1 MSARW
6 WRALA
11 RWLSPRRR
19 VPVLL
24 QLSATECGA
33 ACLAM
38 LLGYHGRVTQ
48 VSECREFFGAARD
61 GITARA
67 LVQAARSF
75 GLRTKVFSLDLPA
88 LGRLELPVI
97 AHWSF
102 NHFVI
107 IERRLRRGY
116 RIVDPAVGRRI
127 VDDEEFA
134 REFTG
139 VVITVAPGPGLAAR
153 RPGQSAWSVYLRQVL
168 RMRGWRR
175 MLVQVVAA
183 SLILQAMALAV
194 PVLTK
199 LLVDYVIP
207 LHVTD
212 LLGVIAV
219 AVALIV
225 VTDLVAGYLRS
236 AILIHLQGR
245 FDTQI
250 MLGLFGH
257 LLSLPYTFFTQRT
270 SGDLLLRLGSS
281 AVIREMLTGQAL
293 SAVLDGGF
301 VLVFLVV
308 LFTQSWVFG
317 LLAFGIGAVQVVV
330 LLVTARPLRDLTQR
344 YLVAQAESQ
353 GFGVQL
359 LKGIGTLK
367 ASGVEDRVLDFWSD
381 LFHRELGFSLR
392 RNQFAAV
399 VDTVLNALRTFA
411 PLVLLTV
418 GMVSVTGGSMPL
430 GTMLALIAVATAFL
444 TPLASLV
451 TTGQQLQ
458 LAGAHLRRIIDV
470 VEAEPEP
477 ATPAGEPRLTGRLE
491 VSGVSFSYDPHG
503 PRVLEDVSFTA
514 EPGQKIALVG
524 RTGAS
529 KSTLALLL
537 LGLYQPTGGT
547 IGYDGTPLAELGVHG
562 VRRQFGVVLQEP
574 FLFNGSIRANIS
586 IGDPGMPLDRVVEA
600 ARLAGIHDEIERMP
614 MQYETLLGEGGSG
627 LSGGQRQRLALARA
641 LATNPTFLLL
651 DEATS
656 HLDMATEAVVDTNL
670 SGLACTRIVIAHR
683 LSTIQNADRILVLD
697 RGRVVESGRH
707 EELLELGGHYADLL
721 RTQLERTP

>member
-1 MSARW
+1 M
-6 WRALA
+6 RALI
-11 RWLSPRRR
+11 RWLVSWLRPKM
-19 VPVLL
+19 PVLL

-38 LLGYHGRVTQ
+38 MLSYHGRSTQ
-48 VSECREFFGAARD
+48 VSECREFFGVARD

-75 GLRTKVFSLDLPA
+75 GLRTKVFSVDLAA
-88 LGRLELPVI
+88 LNRIELPVI

-107 IERRLRRGY
+107 IEKRRRKGY
-116 RIVDPAVGRRI
+116 QIVDPAIGRRF
-127 VDDEEFA
+127 VDDAEFA

-139 VVITVAPGPGLAAR
+139 VVMTMTPGQGLAEQR
-153 RPGQSAWSVYLRQVL
+153 RAGQSAWSAYLRQVL
-168 RMRGWRR
+168 RTRGWAR
-175 MLVQVVAA
+175 LLAQVVAA
-183 SLILQAMALAV
+183 SLVLQLLALAV

-199 LLVDYVIP
+199 VLVDYVIP

-212 LLGVIAV
+212 VLGIIIGATV
-219 AVALIV
+219 LIV
-225 VTDLVAGYLRS
+225 VTNVVAGYLRS
-236 AILIHLQGR
+236 AILIYLQSR

-250 MLGLFGH
+250 ILGLFGH
-257 LLSLPYTFFTQRT
+257 LLSLPYSFFAQRT

-281 AVIREMLTGQAL
+281 AMIREMLTNQSL

-317 LLAFGIGAVQVVV
+317 LLAFAIGAVQVVV
-330 LLVTARPLRDLTQR
+330 LLATARPMRDLTQR

-359 LKGIGTLK
+359 LKGIGTVK
-367 ASGVEDRVLDFWSD
+367 ATGMEDQMLDFWST
-381 LFHRELGFSLR
+381 LFLRELGFSLR
-392 RNQFAAV
+392 RSQFSAV
-399 VDTVLNALRTFA
+399 VDTILNGLRMFA
-411 PLVLLTV
+411 PLMLLSV
-418 GMVSVTGGSMPL
+418 GMVSVLDGSMQL
-430 GTMLALIAVATAFL
+430 GTMLALIAIATAFL

-470 VEAEPEP
+470 IEAEPEP
-477 ATPAGEPRLTGRLE
+477 STQAREPRLTGRLE
-491 VSGVSFSYDPHG
+491 VSDVSFSFDPYG
-503 PRVLEDVSFTA
+503 PLVLHDVSFA
-514 EPGQKIALVG
+514 VEPGQKVALVG

-537 LGLYQPTGGT
+537 LGLYQPTSGEVR
-547 IGYDGTPLAELGVHG
+547 YDGTPLENLGVHG

-574 FLFNGSIRANIS
+574 FLFSGSIRANVAL
-586 IGDPGMPLDRVVEA
+586 GDPTMPLDQVVEA
-600 ARLAGIHDEIERMP
+600 AMLAGIHDEITRMP
-614 MQYETLLGEGGSG
+614 MGYDTLLGEGGSG

-641 LATNPTFLLL
+641 LATSPTFLLL

-656 HLDMATEAVVDTNL
+656 HLDVATEALVDANL
-670 SGLACTRIVIAHR
+670 SALACTRVVIAHR
-683 LSTIQNADRILVLD
+683 LSTIQNADQILVLD
-697 RGRVVESGRH
+697 EGRIVESGRH
-707 EELLELGGHYADLL
+707 EELLALGGRYARLVRD
-721 RTQLERTP
+721 QLERTT

>member
-1 MSARW
+1 MSAGW
-6 WRALA
+6 WHAVA
-11 RWLSPRRR
+11 RWLVRGRRL
-19 VPVLL
+19 PVLL

-38 LLGYHGRVTQ
+38 MLGYHGRATQ

-88 LGRLELPVI
+88 LPRLELPVI

-107 IERRLRRGY
+107 IEAKLRKGY
-116 RIVDPAVGRRI
+116 RIVDPAFGRR
-127 VDDEEFA
+127 VVGDDEFA

-139 VVITVAPGPGLAAR
+139 VVITVAPGPALAGR

-175 MLVQVVAA
+175 MLAQVVGA
-183 SLILQAMALAV
+183 SLVLQATALAV
-194 PVLTK
+194 PALTK
-199 LLVDYVIP
+199 VLVDYVIP
-207 LHVTD
+207 LRLTD
-212 LLGVIAV
+212 VLGIIAV
-219 AVALIV
+219 GAVLIV
-225 VTDLVAGYLRS
+225 LTNLVAAYLRS
-236 AILIHLQGR
+236 AMLIYLQGR

-257 LLSLPYTFFTQRT
+257 LLSLPYTFFAQRT

-281 AVIREMLTGQAL
+281 AAIREMLTGQAL

-308 LFTQSWVFG
+308 LATQSWVFG

-353 GFGVQL
+353 SFGVQL

-367 ASGVEDRVLDFWSD
+367 ASGVEDRVLDFWSN

-392 RNQFAAV
+392 RNQYAAV
-399 VDTVLNALRTFA
+399 VDTILTALRTLA
-411 PLVLLTV
+411 PLLLLTV
-418 GMVSVTGGSMPL
+418 GMVSVVDGTMPL
-430 GTMLALIAVATAFL
+430 GTMLALIAIATAFL

-458 LAGAHLRRIIDV
+458 LAGAHLRRIVDV
-470 VEAEPEP
+470 IEAEPEP
-477 ATPAGEPRLTGRLE
+477 VAPVPDVRLSGRLE
-491 VSGVSFSYDPHG
+491 LSGVTFSYDPHG
-503 PRVLEDVSFTA
+503 PRVLHDVSFTA
-514 EPGQKIALVG
+514 EPGEKIALVG

-537 LGLYQPTGGT
+537 LGLYHPTGGT
-547 IGYDGTPLAELGVHG
+547 IRYDGKPLAELGIDG

-586 IGDPGMPLDRVVEA
+586 IGDPAMPLEKVVEA
-600 ARLAGIHDEIERMP
+600 ATLAGIHDEIERMP
-614 MQYETLLGEGGSG
+614 MRYETLLGEGGSG

-641 LATNPTFLLL
+641 LATTPTFLLL

-656 HLDMATEAVVDTNL
+656 HLDLATEALVDHNL
-670 SGLACTRIVIAHR
+670 SALACTRIVIAHR
-683 LSTIQNADRILVLD
+683 LSTVQNADRILVLD
-697 RGRVVESGRH
+697 QGRVVEAGRH
-707 EELLELGGHYADLL
+707 EELLELGGHYAGLV

>member
-1 MSARW
+1 MRTF
-6 WRALA
+6 A
-11 RWLSPRRR
+11 RWLFSLLRPRM
-19 VPVLL
+19 PVLL

-38 LLGYHGRVTQ
+38 MLGFHGRSTQ
-48 VSECREFFGAARD
+48 VSECREFFGVARD

-75 GLRTKVFSLDLPA
+75 GLRTKVFSADLAAFTRIELPA
-88 LGRLELPVI
+88 I

-107 IERRLRRGY
+107 IEKRRRKGY
-116 RIVDPAVGRRI
+116 QIVDPAVGRRT
-127 VDDEEFA
+127 VDDAEFA

-139 VVITVAPGPGLAAR
+139 VVMTMTPGPGLITR
-153 RPGQSAWSVYLRQVL
+153 RAGQSAWAAYLRQVL
-168 RMRGWRR
+168 RTRGWAR
-175 MLVQVVAA
+175 LLSQVVAA
-183 SLILQAMALAV
+183 SLVLQLLALAV

-199 LLVDYVIP
+199 VLVDYVIP

-212 LLGVIAV
+212 VLGVIA
-219 AVALIV
+219 AATALVV
-225 VTDLVAGYLRS
+225 VTTLVAGYLRS
-236 AILIHLQGR
+236 AILIYLQCR

-257 LLSLPYTFFTQRT
+257 LLSLPYSFFAQRT

-281 AVIREMLTGQAL
+281 AVIREMLTNQSL

-301 VLVFLVV
+301 VLVFLVL

-317 LLAFGIGAVQVVV
+317 LVAFGIGAVQVVV
-330 LLVTARPLRDLTQR
+330 LLVTARPMRDLTQR

-367 ASGVEDRVLDFWSD
+367 ATGVEDRVLDFWST
-381 LFHRELGFSLR
+381 LFLRELGFSAR
-392 RNQFAAV
+392 RNQFSAV
-399 VDTVLNALRTFA
+399 VDTILNALRTFA
-411 PLVLLTV
+411 PLALLSV
-418 GMVSVTGGSMPL
+418 GMVSVLDGSMRL
-430 GTMLALIAVATAFL
+430 GTMLALIAIATAFL

-458 LAGAHLRRIIDV
+458 LAGAHLRRIVDV
-470 VEAEPEP
+470 IEAEPEP
-477 ATPAGEPRLTGRLE
+477 STPAREPELVGHLD
-491 VSGVSFSYDPHG
+491 VDGVSFSFDPNG
-503 PRVLEDVSFTA
+503 PLVLHDVSFTA
-514 EPGQKIALVG
+514 APGQKIALVG

-537 LGLYQPTGGT
+537 LGMYQPTSGAVR
-547 IGYDGTPLAELGVHG
+547 YDGTPLQDLGVHG

-574 FLFNGSIRANIS
+574 FLFSGSIRANIAL
-586 IGDPGMPLDRVVEA
+586 GDPAMPLDQVVA
-600 ARLAGIHDEIERMP
+600 AATLAGIHDEIMRMP
-614 MQYETLLGEGGSG
+614 MRYDTLLGEGGSG

-641 LATNPTFLLL
+641 LATSPTFLLL

-656 HLDMATEAVVDTNL
+656 HLDVATEALVDANL
-670 SGLACTRIVIAHR
+670 SALACTRIVIAHR
-683 LSTIQNADRILVLD
+683 LSTIQNADQILVLD
-697 RGRVVESGRH
+697 QGRIVESGRH
-707 EELLELGGHYADLL
+707 EELLALGGHYARLVRD
-721 RTQLERTP
+721 QLERAT

>member
-1 MSARW
+1 MSAGW
-6 WRALA
+6 WRAVA
-11 RWLSPRRR
+11 RWLVRRR
-19 VPVLL
+19 RLPVLL

-38 LLGYHGRVTQ
+38 MLGYHGRATQ

-88 LGRLELPVI
+88 LPRLELPVI

-107 IERRLRRGY
+107 IEAKLRKGY
-116 RIVDPAVGRRI
+116 RIVDPAFGRR
-127 VDDEEFA
+127 VVGDDEFA

-139 VVITVAPGPGLAAR
+139 VVITVAPGPALAGR

-175 MLVQVVAA
+175 MLAQVVGA
-183 SLILQAMALAV
+183 SLVLQATALAV
-194 PVLTK
+194 PALTK
-199 LLVDYVIP
+199 VLVDYVIP
-207 LHVTD
+207 LRLTD
-212 LLGVIAV
+212 VLGIIAV
-219 AVALIV
+219 GAVLIV
-225 VTDLVAGYLRS
+225 LTNLVAAYLRS
-236 AILIHLQGR
+236 AMLIYLQGR

-257 LLSLPYTFFTQRT
+257 LLSLPYTFFAQRT

-281 AVIREMLTGQAL
+281 AAIREMLTGQAL

-308 LFTQSWVFG
+308 LATQSWVFG

-353 GFGVQL
+353 SFGVQL

-367 ASGVEDRVLDFWSD
+367 ASGVEDRVLDFWSN

-392 RNQFAAV
+392 RNQYAAV
-399 VDTVLNALRTFA
+399 VDTILTALRTLA
-411 PLVLLTV
+411 PLLLLTV
-418 GMVSVTGGSMPL
+418 GMVSVVDGTMPL
-430 GTMLALIAVATAFL
+430 GTMLALIAIATAFL

-458 LAGAHLRRIIDV
+458 LAGAHLRRIVDV
-470 VEAEPEP
+470 IEAEPEP
-477 ATPAGEPRLTGRLE
+477 VAPVPDVRLSGRLE
-491 VSGVSFSYDPHG
+491 LSGVTFSYDPHG
-503 PRVLEDVSFTA
+503 PRVLHDVSFTA
-514 EPGQKIALVG
+514 EPGEKIALVG

-537 LGLYQPTGGT
+537 LGLYHPTGGT
-547 IGYDGTPLAELGVHG
+547 IRYDGKPLAELGIDG

-586 IGDPGMPLDRVVEA
+586 IGDPAMPLEKVVEA
-600 ARLAGIHDEIERMP
+600 ATLAGIHDEIERMP
-614 MQYETLLGEGGSG
+614 MRYETLLGEGGSG

-641 LATNPTFLLL
+641 LATTPTFLLL

-656 HLDMATEAVVDTNL
+656 HLDLATEALVDHNL
-670 SGLACTRIVIAHR
+670 SALACTRIVIAHR
-683 LSTIQNADRILVLD
+683 LSTVQNADRILVLD
-697 RGRVVESGRH
+697 QGRVVEAGRH
-707 EELLELGGHYADLL
+707 EELLELGGHYAGLV